1 MQLVSL
7 VESFLCLLF
16 PARSSTQKVA
26 KVSLGDLGELLRP
39 VQVGTVTALLPYRAP
54 LVRALILEAKFHEN
68 RRSFDL
74 LGTVLADHIL
84 SLIEESGFDEKQY
97 VLVPIPLSK
106 KRFRERGY
114 NQVEKVVRSALTLL
128 PPCVSLSTTVLK
140 RTRDTLPQ
148 TTLSRSKRL
157 TNMQEAF
164 SVTEDIDTNCT
175 HIVVDDVITTGATM
189 QAAIEALSAHG
200 VTDCI
205 GLSLAH

>member
-26 KVSLGDLGELLRP
+26 GISLGDLGELLRP
-39 VQVGTVTALLPYRAP
+39 VQAGTVTALLPYRAP

-68 RRSFDL
+68 KKSFDL
-74 LGTVLADHIL
+74 LGTVLADYIL

-97 VLVPIPLSK
+97 VLIPIPLSK

-114 NQVEKVVRSALTLL
+114 NQVEKVVRAALTSL

-148 TTLSRSKRL
+148 TTLSRGKRL
-157 TNMQEAF
+157 TNMQDAF
-164 SVTEDIDTNCT
+164 SVSENIDTNCT
-175 HIVVDDVITTGATM
+175 YIVIDDVTTTGATM
-189 QAAIEALSAHG
+189 QAAREALSVHG
-200 VTDCI
+200 VSVSSAVS
-205 GLSLAH
+205 LSY